1 MADTSHPNSLQS
13 FISAFNG
20 GNRAHRYEVTMGW
33 PEAVNTLGT
42 DSQTLDRFFVRA
54 VSLPPSQLNP
64 IRIPYRGRILK
75 WPGDRVYFPWTIRI
89 LDQNAG
95 SPNGNLANKSIW
107 NSFNAW
113 SNVMNN
119 HVTNISSDNFKDF
132 TTDWVVKQVD
142 EHGDTI
148 KEVTLMDCW
157 PTVVGP
163 ISMDSNAIDTL
174 VEFTVTVEYQWQEI
188 TGLP

>member
-1 MADTSHPNSLQS
+1 MADRNSNSLET
-13 FISAFNG
+13 FIGAFNG
-20 GNRAHRYEVTMGW
+20 GNRAHRYEVSMNW
-33 PEAVNTLGT
+33 PTAIGISSESDLN
-42 DSQTLDRFFVRA
+42 RFFVRA

-89 LDQNAG
+89 LDQNG
-95 SPNGNLANKSIW
+95 GDGNNANESIW
-107 NSFNAW
+107 NNFNAW

-119 HVTNISSDNFKDF
+119 HVTNISSDNFSDF
-132 TTDWVVKQVD
+132 VTDWVVKQVD
-142 EHGDTI
+142 EHGNTI

-163 ISMDSNAIDTL
+163 ISMDANAIDTL

-188 TGLP
+188 DGLPTAGLP

>member
-1 MADTSHPNSLQS
+1 MSTDQPNSLET
-13 FISAFNG
+13 FIGAFNG
-20 GNRAHRYEVTMGW
+20 GNRAHRYEVNMNW
-33 PEAVNTLGT
+33 PTAVGINS
-42 DSQTLDRFFVRA
+42 DSDLNRFFVRA

-89 LDQNAG
+89 LDQNKG
-95 SPNGNLANKSIW
+95 DEGNTANESIW
-107 NSFNAW
+107 NKFNAW

-119 HVTNISSDNFKDF
+119 HVTNISSDNFEDF
-132 TTDWVVKQVD
+132 TTDWVVQQVD

-148 KEVTLMDCW
+148 KEVTLIDCW

-163 ISMDSNAIDTL
+163 ISMDANAIDTL

-188 TGLP
+188 TGLD